1 LMKHLVFMLLLS
13 APALAQTPAPV
24 PFTVKGKIGD
34 LQPPATIYMLRNGF
48 LDDKATLRQGAF
60 QLSGTV
66 RAPQSVM
73 LFLTRSGKLYDGSPV
88 ERLELFVEP
97 GPIMVTSPDSL
108 QRAQVTGSPLT
119 VEYQQLVASL
129 GPVRKA
135 QFIAYNQRQVATQQ
149 GDASGVQRLTSE
161 LTKLTAQETHQLA
174 AYIQAHPASYVSL
187 DALQRLGKPVP
198 PYAVVA
204 PLFAALAAPVRQS
217 LAGQDYAALL
227 RTMKAAGA
235 GTPAGDTTAVARA
248 VAQYDSTRQAA
259 HDQERRQQLQAFLR
273 ANPRDPASLEA
284 VQELGGPNPDYSQ
297 IAPLFAKLAPAVRA
311 SPAGKAYEQL
321 LAARKVVGS
330 GQRAPDFTQL
340 TPEGRTVTL
349 QDYRGKYVLL
359 DFWASWCGPCRAEN
373 PNLLAA
379 YHAYQAKGFT
389 ILSISLDEARNR
401 AKWLAAIKAD
411 QLPWTQVSDLLGRE
425 NAAAQRYQVQA
436 IPQNFLVDPSGKI
449 VATDL
454 RGEALQVKLAQVF
467 K

>member
-1 LMKHLVFMLLLS
+1 MKHLVLLLLLLS
-13 APALAQTPAPV
+13 APAVAQTPAPV
-24 PFTVKGKIGD
+24 SFTVKGKIGD
-34 LQPPATIYMLRNGF
+34 LQAPATMYMLRDGF
-48 LDDKATLRQGAF
+48 LDDKATLQHGTF
-60 QLSGTV
+60 QFSGKV

-73 LFLTRSGKLYDGSPV
+73 LFLTRSGSLHDGSPV
-88 ERLELFVEP
+88 EKLSLFVEP
-97 GPIMVTSPDSL
+97 GPLVVTSRDSL

-119 VEYQQLVASL
+119 VEYQQLLTSL
-129 GPVRKA
+129 RPLRMA
-135 QFIAYNQRQVATQQ
+135 QSLLYDQRQVATQQ
-149 GDASGVQRLTSE
+149 GDAARVQRLNSE
-161 LTKLTAQETHQLA
+161 LHQLNAQENHQLA

-187 DALQRLGKPVP
+187 DALQRLGMPVP
-198 PYAVVA
+198 SYALVA

-227 RTMKAAGA
+227 RAMKA
-235 GTPAGDTTAVARA
+235 AGDTTAVARA
-248 VAQYDSTRQAA
+248 VAQYDSARVVA
-259 HDQERRQQLQAFLR
+259 HHQERTQQLQAFIH
-273 ANPRDPASLEA
+273 ANPRDTASLEA
-284 VQELGGPNPDYSQ
+284 VQELGGPNPDYTKM
-297 IAPLFAKLAPAVRA
+297 APLFAKLAPTVRA
-311 SPAGKAYEQL
+311 SPAGKAYAQL
-321 LAARKVVGS
+321 LAARKGVGS

-340 TPEGRTVTL
+340 TPEGRAVTL

-359 DFWASWCGPCRAEN
+359 DFWASWCAPCRAEN

-411 QLPWTQVSDLLGRE
+411 QLPWTQVSDLEGRA

-454 RGEALQVKLAQVF
+454 RGAELQAKLAQVL

>member
-1 LMKHLVFMLLLS
+1 MKHLLFCLLLS

-24 PFTVKGKIGD
+24 SFTVQGKIGD
-34 LQPPATIYMLRNGF
+34 LQAPATLYMLRDGF
-48 LDDKATLRQGAF
+48 LDDKATLRQGTF
-60 QLSGTV
+60 QFSGTV

-73 LFLTRSGKLYDGSPV
+73 LFLTRSGNLHDGSPV
-88 ERLELFVEP
+88 EKLSLFVEP
-97 GPIMVTSPDSL
+97 GPIMVTSRDSL
-108 QRAQVTGSPLT
+108 RSAQVSGSPLT
-119 VEYQQLVASL
+119 VEYQQFVTSL
-129 GPVRKA
+129 RPVRLAKSLL
-135 QFIAYNQRQVATQQ
+135 YDQRQVATQQ
-149 GDASGVQRLTSE
+149 GDAARVQRLNSE
-161 LTKLTAQETHQLA
+161 LSQLTAQENHQVA

-187 DALQRLGKPVP
+187 DALLRLGMPVP
-198 PYAVVA
+198 PYGVVA
-204 PLFAALAAPVRQS
+204 PLFAGLAAPVRQS

-227 RTMKAAGA
+227 GAMKAA
-235 GTPAGDTTAVARA
+235 AGDTTALARA
-248 VAQYDSTRQAA
+248 VARYDSARAVA
-259 HDQERRQQLQAFLR
+259 YHQERTQQLQSFIR
-273 ANPRDPASLEA
+273 TKPQDPASLEA
-284 VQELGGPNPDYSQ
+284 VQELGGPNPDYTQ
-297 IAPLFAKLAPAVRA
+297 IAPLFARLAPAVRA
-311 SPAGKAYEQL
+311 SPAGKAYAQL
-321 LAARKVVGS
+321 LAARKEVSS

-340 TPEGRTVTL
+340 TPEGRPVTL
-349 QDYRGKYVLL
+349 QDYRGRYVLL

-411 QLPWTQVSDLLGRE
+411 QLPWTQVSDLLGRA

-454 RGEALQVKLAQVF
+454 RGEQLQAKLAQVF

>member
-1 LMKHLVFMLLLS
+1 MKHLLFCLLLLG

-34 LQPPATIYMLRNGF
+34 LQAPATIYMLRDGF
-48 LDDKATLRQGAF
+48 LDDKATLRQGTF
-60 QLSGTV
+60 QFSGTV
-66 RAPQSVM
+66 RAPQWVM
-73 LFLTRSGKLYDGSPV
+73 LFLTRSGSLHDGSPV
-88 ERLELFVEP
+88 EHLELFVEP
-97 GPIMVTSPDSL
+97 GPIMVTSRDSL

-119 VEYQQLVASL
+119 VEYQQLLTSL
-129 GPVRKA
+129 RPVRRA
-135 QFIAYNQRQVATQQ
+135 QKVVDDQRQVATQQ
-149 GDASGVQRLTSE
+149 GDAARVQRLNSE
-161 LTKLTAQETHQLA
+161 FNKLTAQENHQLA

-198 PYAVVA
+198 SYAVVA

-227 RTMKAAGA
+227 QAMKAG
-235 GTPAGDTTAVARA
+235 AGDTTAVARA
-248 VAQYDSTRQAA
+248 VARYDSTRAVA
-259 HDQERRQQLQAFLR
+259 HHQERTQQLQSFLR

-284 VQELGGPNPDYSQ
+284 VQELGGPNPDYTQ
-297 IAPLFAKLAPAVRA
+297 IAPLFARLAPAVRA
-311 SPAGKAYEQL
+311 SPAGKAYAQL
-321 LAARKVVGS
+321 LAARKEVSS

-340 TPEGRTVTL
+340 TPEGRPVTL
-349 QDYRGKYVLL
+349 QDYRGQYVLL
-359 DFWASWCGPCRAEN
+359 DFWASWCAPCRAEN

-379 YHAYQAKGFT
+379 YHAYQAKGFA

-411 QLPWTQVSDLLGRE
+411 QLPWTQVSDLQGRA

-454 RGEALQVKLAQVF
+454 RGEQLQAKLAQVF

>member
-1 LMKHLVFMLLLS
+1 MKHLVFFLLLS
-13 APALAQTPAPV
+13 APAFAQTPAPV
-24 PFTVKGKIGD
+24 SFTVKGKIGD
-34 LQPPATIYMLRNGF
+34 LQPPATMYMLRDG
-48 LDDKATLRQGAF
+48 LMDDKAMLRQGTF
-60 QLSGTV
+60 QFSGTV

-73 LFLTRSGKLYDGSPV
+73 LLLTRSGSLQDGSPV
-88 ERLELFVEP
+88 EHLELFVEP
-97 GPIMVTSPDSL
+97 GPIIVTSRDSL
-108 QRAQVTGSPLT
+108 QGAQVSGSPLT
-119 VEYQQLVASL
+119 VEYQQFVTSL
-129 GPVRKA
+129 RPVRLAKSLL
-135 QFIAYNQRQVATQQ
+135 YDQRQVATQQ
-149 GDASGVQRLTSE
+149 GDAARVQRVNSE
-161 LTKLTAQETHQLA
+161 LNQLTAQENQQVA

-198 PYAVVA
+198 SYAVVA
-204 PLFAALAAPVRQS
+204 PLFAGLAAPVRQS

-227 RTMKAAGA
+227 QAMKAAGA
-235 GTPAGDTTAVARA
+235 ATPAGDTMAVARA
-248 VAQYDSTRQAA
+248 VARYDSTRAVA
-259 HDQERRQQLQAFLR
+259 HHQERTQQLQAFLR
-273 ANPRDPASLEA
+273 ANPRDPASVEA
-284 VQELGGPNPDYSQ
+284 VQELGGPNPDYTQ
-297 IAPLFAKLAPAVRA
+297 IAPLFARLAPAVRA
-311 SPAGKAYEQL
+311 SPAGKAYAQL
-321 LAARKVVGS
+321 LAARKGVGS

-411 QLPWTQVSDLLGRE
+411 QLPWTQVSDLLGRA

-454 RGEALQVKLAQVF
+454 RGEELQAKLAQVF